1 MGPRYV
7 VSASTV
13 GWLVADGTATTRVR
27 VWDEADAAD
36 EAFSSGTYTLIRASD
51 GTTIV
56 DADPIAAGSGLVERS
71 QTLSSQTPGRY
82 REHWTFVITADGSTI
97 EHVREVGVS
106 AIPVGPTATTS
117 KMLQRESRLDEVY
130 ADGQTSWADKIAAAW
145 DDLSVMALRHQKG
158 EHLWS
163 TLNLQQPHL
172 FLSLTYV
179 FRDLSTFT
187 GDDYELKADKY
198 EAAAMKWLDE
208 SPLNLDTDADG
219 DVDSTHLGALP
230 SDGPPIWRRRG

>member
-27 VWDEADAAD
+27 VWDETDAAD
-36 EAFSSGTYTLIRASD
+36 EAFSSGTYTLTRASD

-82 REHWTFVITADGSTI
+82 REHWVFVITADGSTI

-117 KMLQRESRLDEVY
+117 KMLGRKSRLSDAY
-130 ADGQTSWADKIAAAW
+130 ADGQVSCTRSISAAW
-145 DDLSVMALRHQKG
+145 DDLSVLALRHQKG

-172 FLSLTYV
+172 FLSLAYEL
-179 FRDLSTFT
+179 RDLSTFA
-187 GDDYELKADKY
+187 GDDYALEAKMYEDK
-198 EAAAMKWLDE
+198 AMKWLDD

-230 SDGPPIWRRRG
+230 SDGPPIYRRRG